1 MNFMRNYGKL
11 IVLFTIIFI
20 IGNGFFSYGE
30 DLNNLNEGNNK
41 VYRFA
46 GDYNHPPYEYVDK
59 NGRFTGFNVDIIN
72 AIAEIMNIDVQIIPM
87 SWDNAVWSLDNGEIH
102 GIIGMSQNEDRLK
115 RYKFTSNTVLN
126 EQVIFVHKDTVH
138 VSSIEELAGFRVAY
152 QRGDYNEAV
161 LLRIPNV
168 KRFPKIDQEEALMAL
183 ANGEVDAV
191 LGNKL
196 VGIYHLQR
204 NKLTDEIK
212 IVGEPISS
220 VKYGPVVSMD
230 NEELLNILEEGLHLI
245 IENKTYEAIYNK
257 WFGESISNLRL
268 ILDLYKDKLIFG
280 LIILLM
286 SFVFLYMYN
295 KRLQKEVSKRTL
307 ELEMANKNL
316 IEQQKEI
323 YNLAYFDPITSLPN
337 RTYFVE
343 EVNNKFE
350 NPDEIVSNFAI
361 LFLDID
367 RFKHINDTLGHNVG
381 DYILKLL
388 GNRLSKLVKSGD
400 IVARAGG
407 DEFYILMNK
416 YKHIDEVTDLAE
428 RILIDFK
435 SPYIVKDY
443 TLYLTTSIG
452 IVTFPDGGVDTH
464 SLIKNADL
472 ALYKSKGL
480 GGNAYYIYGEELKSE
495 GLERMMLLN
504 QLRYAV
510 EYDELVLHY
519 QPQIYISTGEIR
531 GVEALVRWNHPE
543 KGLLYPDDFIPLAEE
558 SGFIIQMGE
567 WIIRQACLDGKKW
580 QDEGKE
586 IIVSVNISSKQF
598 QQDDF
603 VNKVTEIINESGLNP
618 RNLTLEITETI
629 AISDIKHTIEV
640 LNRLRSLGIAVAI
653 DDFGTGYSSLSYLN
667 EMSVNE
673 LKIDRSFIW
682 DIERNDKNKLISN
695 TIIVLAKQLGL
706 RVIAEGV
713 ENSEQLYILKEMNC
727 DIAQG
732 YHFSRPV
739 TKERID
745 EMILESHAKA

>member
-1 MNFMRNYGKL
+1 
-11 IVLFTIIFI
+11 
-20 IGNGFFSYGE
+20 
-30 DLNNLNEGNNK
+30 
-41 VYRFA
+41 
-46 GDYNHPPYEYVDK
+46 
-59 NGRFTGFNVDIIN
+59 
-72 AIAEIMNIDVQIIPM
+72 
-87 SWDNAVWSLDNGEIH
+87 
-102 GIIGMSQNEDRLK
+102 
-115 RYKFTSNTVLN
+115 
-126 EQVIFVHKDTVH
+126 
-138 VSSIEELAGFRVAY
+138 
-152 QRGDYNEAV
+152 
-161 LLRIPNV
+161 
-168 KRFPKIDQEEALMAL
+168 
-183 ANGEVDAV
+183 
-191 LGNKL
+191 
-196 VGIYHLQR
+196 
-204 NKLTDEIK
+204 
-212 IVGEPISS
+212 
-220 VKYGPVVSMD
+220 
-230 NEELLNILEEGLHLI
+230 
-245 IENKTYEAIYNK
+245 
-257 WFGESISNLRL
+257 
-268 ILDLYKDKLIFG
+268 
-280 LIILLM
+280 
-286 SFVFLYMYN
+286 
-295 KRLQKEVSKRTL
+295 
-307 ELEMANKNL
+307 
-316 IEQQKEI
+316 
-323 YNLAYFDPITSLPN
+323 
-337 RTYFVE
+337 
-343 EVNNKFE
+343 
-350 NPDEIVSNFAI
+350 
-361 LFLDID
+361 
-367 RFKHINDTLGHNVG
+367 
-381 DYILKLL
+381 
-388 GNRLSKLVKSGD
+388 
-400 IVARAGG
+400 
-407 DEFYILMNK
+407 
-416 YKHIDEVTDLAE
+416 
-428 RILIDFK
+428 
-435 SPYIVKDY
+435 
-443 TLYLTTSIG
+443 
-452 IVTFPDGGVDTH
+452 
-464 SLIKNADL
+464 
-472 ALYKSKGL
+472 
-480 GGNAYYIYGEELKSE
+480 
-495 GLERMMLLN
+495 MMLLN

-519 QPQIYISTGEIR
+519 QPQIDISTGEIR

-543 KGLLYPDDFIPLAEE
+543 RGLLYPDEFIYLAEE

>member
-1 MNFMRNYGKL
+1 MNFMKTYRRIL
-11 IVLFTIIFI
+11 ILMSIILI
-20 IGNGFFSYGE
+20 LSHGFFAHGE
-30 DLNNLNEGNNK
+30 NIMEDNNR

-46 GDYNHPPYEYVDK
+46 GDYNHPPYEFVDK
-59 NGRFTGFNVDIIN
+59 NGRFVGFNVDIMN
-72 AIAEIMNIDVQIIPM
+72 AIAEAMNIDVQIIPM
-87 SWDNAVWSLDNGEIH
+87 SWDNAVWSLDTGEVD
-102 GIIGMSQNEDRLK
+102 GIIGMAQNDSRLE
-115 RYKFTSNTVLN
+115 RYRFTSHTLLN

-138 VSSIEELAGFRVAY
+138 VSSTEELAGFRVAY
-152 QRGDYNEAV
+152 QRGDYNESV

-168 KRFPKIDQEEALMAL
+168 KRFPKIDQEEALIAL

-196 VGIYHLQR
+196 VGMYHLQR

-212 IVGEPISS
+212 IVGDPISS
-220 VKYGPVVSMD
+220 AKYGPVVSMD
-230 NEELLNILEEGLHLI
+230 NEELLYILEEGLQLI
-245 IENKTYEAIYNK
+245 RDNNTYEAIYKK
-257 WFGESISNLRL
+257 WFGQNISNLRL

-280 LIILLM
+280 IIILFM
-286 SFVFLYMYN
+286 IFVFLYMYN
-295 KRLQKEVSKRTL
+295 KRLQREVSRRTQ
-307 ELEMANKNL
+307 ELEMANKSL
-316 IEQQKEI
+316 IKQQKEI
-323 YNLAYFDPITSLPN
+323 YNLAYFDSITSLPN
-337 RTYFVE
+337 RVYFVE

-350 NPDEIVSNFAI
+350 NPDEVVANFAI

-367 RFKHINDTLGHNVG
+367 RFKHINDTLGHSVG

-388 GNRLSKLVKSGD
+388 GNRLRKQVEKGD

-407 DEFYILMNK
+407 DEFYILMNN
-416 YKHIDEVTDLAE
+416 YKNIDEVTDLAE
-428 RILIDFK
+428 RILADFK

-452 IVTFPDGGVDTH
+452 IVTFPDGGVDAGT
-464 SLIKNADL
+464 LIKNADL

-480 GGNAYYIYGEELKSE
+480 GGNTYYIYGEEIKSE

-519 QPQIYISTGEIR
+519 QPQVDISTGEIR

-543 KGLLYPDDFIPLAEE
+543 RGLLYPDEFIYLAEE

-567 WIIRQACLDGKKW
+567 WILKKACIDGKKW
-580 QDEGKE
+580 QDDGNDM
-586 IIVSVNISSKQF
+586 IVSVNISSKQF
-598 QQDDF
+598 QQDNF
-603 VNKVTEIINESGLNP
+603 VNKVMEAINESGLNP
-618 RNLTLEITETI
+618 NNLTLEITETI
-629 AISDIKHTIEV
+629 AISDIKRTIEV
-640 LNRLRSLGIAVAI
+640 LNELRSLGIAVAI

-682 DIERNDKNKLISN
+682 DIEKNDKNKLISN
-695 TIIVLAKQLGL
+695 TIIILAKQLGL

-713 ENSEQLYILKEMNC
+713 ENYEQLTILKEMNC

-732 YHFSRPV
+732 FHFSRPV
-739 TKERID
+739 TREEID
-745 EMILESHAKA
+745 EMILVKGI

>member
-286 SFVFLYMYN
+286 SFVFLYMYS

-519 QPQIYISTGEIR
+519 QPQIDISTGEIR